1 VGVMSHGTFT
11 PLRVPL
17 GILSL
22 HAQAIAW

>member
-1 VGVMSHGTFT
+1 MSHGTFT

>member
-1 VGVMSHGTFT
+1 VGVVSHGTFT